1 MVSTN
6 AATPVAATWTKI
18 NLSMRSRPSADAR
31 GDPCARD
38 RALGTALL
46 GHPRV
51 ANVTERVWQTWT
63 WRVVMP
69 GFAAASH
76 PERDGQP
83 STVVA
88 VTEPGGASQR
98 PEWQLEAPHGHSP
111 GGIPSVITLMSSST
125 HRGNAASCVFGVLCA
140 LSFMTVARQLSRC
153 QTPRA
158 LGSVPRMI
166 PLLPSSA
173 CAHPVVPN
181 LTQGG
186 PDLDLCH
193 VLSWSTR

>member
-6 AATPVAATWTKI
+6 APTPVAATSTKI
-18 NLSMRSRPSADAR
+18 NLSMRSRPSPDAR

-38 RALGTALL
+38 RELGTALL
-46 GHPRV
+46 GNPRV
-51 ANVTERVWQTWT
+51 ATVTELVRQTWT
-63 WRVVMP
+63 WRAVMP

-83 STVVA
+83 SAVVA
-88 VTEPGGASQR
+88 VTEPGASQR
-98 PEWQLEAPHGHSP
+98 LERQLEAPHGHSP
-111 GGIPSVITLMSSST
+111 DGIPSVITLMSSST

-140 LSFMTVARQLSRC
+140 LSFMTVARQPSRC

-166 PLLPSSA
+166 PLLPASA
-173 CAHPVVPN
+173 RAHPVMPN
-181 LTQGG
+181 LTHGG
-186 PDLDLCH
+186 PDFDLCH